1 MLHVPAQELGLLDGE
16 LAQLVLLRDAGH
28 AAASA
33 GERGA
38 ALVALVLGSRLLAS
52 FLGAISVRGRLRLG
66 QEFLGL
72 LRPRFGL
79 GLRGRALELAVAAAA
94 TRRGAP
100 RAASRAR
107 RRQELPEVAVR
118 HGRGPGA
125 AGLRARVRRGGEGI
139 GIRRGGVGRPV
150 VAGHG
155 RPRFK
160 SRVALAPQVKPRG
173 DEVWQ
178 SRQSSWI
185 RRTRFDES
193 AGVCSH
199 KIRYLTYGHLVL
211 DFFRRLARFSAARNS
226 ERKVGASIATCPSST
241 RAATI
246 TSAPRLL
253 LVYSRSNRRK
263 SDRRRPSRVFLRS
276 PQADSRRLAPP
287 PPNLTSTWARPRRP
301 RRPASTPRM
310 ST

>member
-199 KIRYLTYGHLVL
+199 KISYVWAFSVR
-211 DFFRRLARFSAARNS
+211 FFSAARAFFCGAKQ
-226 ERKVGASIATCPSST
+226 RK
-241 RAATI
+241 
-246 TSAPRLL
+246 
-253 LVYSRSNRRK
+253 K
-263 SDRRRPSRVFLRS
+263 
-276 PQADSRRLAPP
+276 SRRLDCDVPLFHTRRDVSRP
-287 PPNLTSTWARPRRP
+287 RTSTLTRVL
-301 RRPASTPRM
+301 TQ
-310 ST
+310 